1 MSAEVRRLELTRFR
15 VAEGGWER
23 RVQEDLVAIEE
34 PLEIRVEGRG
44 LAVVMRTPGHDRE
57 LVAGFLL
64 TEGIIRSAEDLFDLT
79 PCTAEEAGEN
89 RGNVMEVLLRDP
101 DALQLDRLTRH
112 VFSASS
118 CGICGKATIESV
130 FVSFPPVEGGPMFS
144 AELLRQLPPRLRQAQ
159 ASFEQTGGLHA
170 SALFSSTGELEW
182 SREDAGRHNAL
193 DKVIGHALLQGK
205 LPLSDRVLLVSGR
218 VSFELM
224 QKALAA
230 RIAVVAG
237 ISAPSSLAVEL
248 AQESGQTLIGF
259 LREGGFNVYAGVQRV
274 S

>member
-1 MSAEVRRLELTRFR
+1 MSAEVRDFQLTRFR
-15 VAEGGWER
+15 VGEGGWARE
-23 RVQEDLVAIEE
+23 VQEDLVAIEE

-79 PCTAEEAGEN
+79 PCTDGEEGEN
-89 RGNVMEVLLRDP
+89 RGNVMQVLLRDP

-118 CGICGKATIESV
+118 CGICGKATIDSV
-130 FVSFPPVEGGPMFS
+130 FLSFPPIVGGPIVSPDF
-144 AELLRQLPPRLRQAQ
+144 LRQLPPRLRQAQ
-159 ASFEQTGGLHA
+159 ASFDRTGGLHA
-170 SALFSSTGELEW
+170 SALFTVAGDLEW
-182 SREDAGRHNAL
+182 IREDAGRHNAL
-193 DKVIGHALLQGK
+193 DKVIGHAVLQGR

-248 AQESGQTLIGF
+248 AQKSGQTLIGF
-259 LREGGFNVYAGVQRV
+259 LREGGFNVYAGEDRV

>member
-1 MSAEVRRLELTRFR
+1 
-15 VAEGGWER
+15 
-23 RVQEDLVAIEE
+23 
-34 PLEIRVEGRG
+34 
-44 LAVVMRTPGHDRE
+44 
-57 LVAGFLL
+57 
-64 TEGIIRSAEDLFDLT
+64 
-79 PCTAEEAGEN
+79 
-89 RGNVMEVLLRDP
+89 
-101 DALQLDRLTRH
+101 
-112 VFSASS
+112 
-118 CGICGKATIESV
+118 
-130 FVSFPPVEGGPMFS
+130 
-144 AELLRQLPPRLRQAQ
+144 
-159 ASFEQTGGLHA
+159 
-170 SALFSSTGELEW
+170 
-182 SREDAGRHNAL
+182 L